1 MPIPR
6 EQLRLTDEELAD
18 LLRETRTMHAGTVS
32 SDGTHWT
39 SLGTIASVSGRN
51 AFFPEASVAPNG
63 TVSLTFDAL
72 TQPPASNPWQTG
84 VQVYDNYYAESAA
97 GGGAFGAPLRV
108 SSASSNPDGS
118 GYNNLQEQ
126 FLGDYIDIVDGPSS
140 AYLVWTNAR
149 SASLC
154 QAVDAYRSAVYSG
167 SKTAVAPNPDSAC
180 ATSFGNTDTE
190 AAVVNY

>member
-1 MPIPR
+1 MIVIS
-6 EQLRLTDEELAD
+6 T
-18 LLRETRTMHAGTVS
+18 
-32 SDGTHWT
+32 
-39 SLGTIASVSGRN
+39 VSGRN

-72 TQPPASNPWQTG
+72 TRPPASNPWQTG
-84 VQVYDNYYAESAA
+84 AQVYDNYYAESAA

-140 AYLVWTNAR
+140 AYLVWTDAR

-154 QAVDAYRSAVYSG
+154 QAVDAYRSAVYGG
-167 SKTAVAPNPDSAC
+167 STTAVAPNPDSAC